1 VHGADVV
8 VVSHPGEHAGAS
20 ADAAVTAV
28 AGCRLAV
35 RTADCVPVVLVADG
49 AVGVVHAGWR
59 GALAGVVQAS
69 VAALRDIGGT
79 GPVRAA
85 IGPCIHTECYEF
97 GADELETVVARY
109 GSGVSGVTAGG
120 DPALD
125 MRAVV
130 RAALREAGVDAI
142 DDDGACTACSAA
154 DYYSHRA
161 RAEAERFATIAWLEP

>member
-8 VVSHPGEHAGAS
+8 IVNRPGEHAGAS

-59 GALAGVVQAS
+59 GALEGVVLAS
-69 VAALRDIGGT
+69 VAALRGIGGDA
-79 GPVRAA
+79 PVRAV

-97 GADELETVVARY
+97 GARDLDTMVARY
-109 GSGVSGVTAGG
+109 GPDVAGVTSEGS
-120 DPALD
+120 PALD

-130 RAALREAGVDAI
+130 RAALGESGIDAI
-142 DDDGACTACSAA
+142 DDGDPCTACSAD

-161 RAEAERFATIAWLEP
+161 RAEVERFATIAWLEP